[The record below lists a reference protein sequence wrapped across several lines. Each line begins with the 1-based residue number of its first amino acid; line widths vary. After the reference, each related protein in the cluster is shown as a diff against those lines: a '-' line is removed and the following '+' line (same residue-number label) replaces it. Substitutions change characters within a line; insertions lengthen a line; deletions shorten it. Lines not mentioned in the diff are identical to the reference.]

1 MTNPL
6 QDIGQDFEVTLQFH
20 AWGRGE
26 QYFGDGMALWYTEAP
41 SLTGKVFGARDYWK
55 GLGILFDTYDNGNRQ
70 TQNHPFITV
79 MYNDGTHSFVHGD
92 SGLQVGVPACHSAFR
107 SVFKPAP
114 SRMNPPANQR
124 SEVRVRYTNGRVTID
139 INVHTS
145 DTWTRCVDVDGVVL
159 PDSGY
164 YFGLTASTGAL
175 AVIMFLFLF
184 LFFFFLF
191 SVSSSS
197 SFFFSFLM
205 YLFFFF
211 SPFALSSSHM
221 STGDLS
227 DNHDIHSFSLST
239 SKAPVVPTVETKSEM
254 IAEKFENEKMMED
267 NMLDV
272 KTGVDATTQ
281 VCFSSLF
288 FP

>member
-124 SEVRVRYTNGRVTID
+124 SEVRVRYTNGRVTVD
-139 INVHTS
+139 VNVHTS

-175 AVIMFLFLF
+175 AAIIFF
-184 LFFFFLF
+184 LFFFFFFFLFFLRPLSLPLSLSLSHVSFLLLF
-191 SVSSSS
+191 SHSR
-197 SFFFSFLM
+197 
-205 YLFFFF
+205 
-211 SPFALSSSHM
+211 SSSH
-221 STGDLS
+221 
-227 DNHDIHSFSLST
+227 
-239 SKAPVVPTVETKSEM
+239 EYR
-254 IAEKFENEKMMED
+254 
-267 NMLDV
+267 
-272 KTGVDATTQ
+272 
-281 VCFSSLF
+281 
-288 FP
+288 